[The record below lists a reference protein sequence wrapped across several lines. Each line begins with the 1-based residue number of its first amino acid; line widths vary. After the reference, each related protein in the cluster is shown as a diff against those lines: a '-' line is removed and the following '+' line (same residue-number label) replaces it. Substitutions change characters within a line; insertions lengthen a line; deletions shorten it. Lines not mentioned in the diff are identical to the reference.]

1 MWVRRSLVYRYT
13 CFIGMKFS
21 NWIVSAE
28 EGIFILVHVIRITWK
43 VDNSDTGVATNEV
56 RSAQNDDAI
65 FRLLNCYVLVTT
77 TEVITRYH

>member
-1 MWVRRSLVYRYT
+1 
-13 CFIGMKFS
+13 MKFS

-28 EGIFILVHVIRITWK
+28 GGSFILVHIIRIIWK

-65 FRLLNCYVLVTT
+65 FELLRIGNYNRSYYKIPLRWSLHTQRV
-77 TEVITRYH
+77 

>member
-1 MWVRRSLVYRYT
+1 MLVRRSLVFGYT

-28 EGIFILVHVIRITWK
+28 EGSFILVRVIRITWK

-56 RSAQNDDAI
+56 RTAPNDAAI
-65 FRLLNCYVLVTT
+65 FRLLNCYVFVTT